1 VGVGTSIFGLH
12 RPRPGGGAG
21 VDEHRPVGVAVGAVL
36 VGVDA
41 APTVVVGADVG
52 TALVVE
58 PAGAG
63 EVLTVPHGD
72 AEWMLLVADGAVTP
86 TRGG

>member
-1 VGVGTSIFGLH
+1 LH
-12 RPRPGGGAG
+12 RPRHGGGAG
-21 VDEHRPVGVAVGAVL
+21 VEEHPPVGVAVGAVL
-36 VGVDA
+36 VGVDG
-41 APTVVVGADVG
+41 APAVVVGADVG

-63 EVLTVPHGD
+63 EVLTAAHGD
-72 AEWMLLVADGAVTP
+72 AERMLLAAGAVVTR